1 MSALLGWVDR
11 RVIVALGVL
20 IAIVATPLG
29 SRLASTMVGHV
40 LIQIPLLAAV
50 GFVLAKCLEPKI
62 ETGVRAWNAGGIP
75 GVLLASFTV
84 AFWMIP
90 RWLDGAVA
98 STAIEAAKYGSV
110 VLLVGVPLGW
120 SWDRLHPIARGVVK
134 IEFLAMLFRLGWLY
148 LISPDRFCNNYL
160 LTDQV
165 WLGRSLVIVGVALCI
180 TWLIPLF
187 FGEFAQA
194 TPRESNAVAEPGAH
208 HRDSRTPARSLQ

>member
-1 MSALLGWVDR
+1 MSALVGWVDR
-11 RVIVALGVL
+11 RAIVALGVL

-29 SRLASTMVGHV
+29 PTLASTMVGHV

-62 ETGVRAWNAGGIP
+62 ETGVLTWNAGGIP
-75 GVLLASFTV
+75 GVLLASFAV

-90 RWLDGAVA
+90 RWLDGAVT

-148 LISPDRFCNNYL
+148 LISPDRFCSNYL

-165 WLGRSLVIVGVALCI
+165 WLGRGLVIVGVALCI

-187 FGEFAQA
+187 FGEFAHA
-194 TPRESNAVAEPGAH
+194 TPRKSNAVVEPGAH
-208 HRDSRTPARSLQ
+208 HRDSRSSVRSRQ